1 MYSRARP
8 RSARR
13 EPRVR
18 APETFTSVENPLEEQ
33 AYNVQDALNCLTLD
47 RFLPRLR
54 QNLVEIGL
62 RKLQRLPDRES
73 AN

>member
-1 MYSRARP
+1 MHNGAWLRG
-8 RSARR
+8 ARR

-18 APETFTSVENPLEEQ
+18 ATETFTRVENPLEEKT
-33 AYNVQDALNCLTLD
+33 YNVQDALNCLTLN

-62 RKLQRLPDRES
+62 RKFQRLAYRES
-73 AN
+73 SR